1 MVEQGRMQ
9 LGPDTEML
17 MPEGKLQ
24 TSSGASSINRDHR
37 GSIYHMLGASHT
49 ALLIS

>member
-1 MVEQGRMQ
+1 MGPENSSGRKRTVVEQGRMQ

-24 TSSGASSINRDHR
+24 TSSGASSINRDH
-37 GSIYHMLGASHT
+37 
-49 ALLIS
+49 